1 MTVFNTAD
9 LCDDHQDIQ
18 IAEPIFK
25 SYGKKKKFFGKI
37 RTVDVI
43 DDNSYVKKLV
53 NEKVK
58 GDVMV
63 IDGKGSTKCALIGD
77 NLARIA
83 SENGWSGFVINGCI
97 RDSEIISTIEVGI
110 KAINVVPNKSDKKD
124 VGEYKKEL
132 SFANITF
139 KEGEY
144 LYSDSDG
151 VLTSKELIL
160 NDIIASE
167 DSLIPY
173 RLASCIKIFK

>member
-1 MTVFNTAD
+1 M
-9 LCDDHQDIQ
+9 
-18 IAEPIFK
+18 
-25 SYGKKKKFFGKI
+25 
-37 RTVDVI
+37 
-43 DDNSYVKKLV
+43 
-53 NEKVK
+53 
-58 GDVMV
+58 
-63 IDGKGSTKCALIGD
+63 
-77 NLARIA
+77 
-83 SENGWSGFVINGCI
+83 
-97 RDSEIISTIEVGI
+97 
-110 KAINVVPNKSDKKD
+110 PNKSDKKD

-132 SFANITF
+132 SFANIIF